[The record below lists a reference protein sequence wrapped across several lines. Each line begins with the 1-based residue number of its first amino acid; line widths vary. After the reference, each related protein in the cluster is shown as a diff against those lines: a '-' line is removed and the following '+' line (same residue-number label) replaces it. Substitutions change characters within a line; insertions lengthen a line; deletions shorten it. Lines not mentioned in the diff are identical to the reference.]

1 MSLIRVRDKDGNYID
16 IPALQGESAYDIA
29 VRNGY
34 TGTEQEW
41 LESMSFANSDV
52 LHKLGDSNG
61 SLTYDGKAVGG
72 RQTATVTLDIS
83 EATIDSPV
91 ASSTNIFLN
100 NTNKVP
106 ENAEIVSVELNNGTI
121 DVPDWIDLRD
131 MSALYPANPC
141 SLMYHKLQRNDTYG
155 SYFLISILFPVT
167 DKNGLIGAL
176 DSGGIPQIR
185 VTYYI

>member
-1 MSLIRVRDKDGNYID
+1 MSLIRVRDKSGNYID

-41 LESMSFANSDV
+41 LESMGFANYVV
-52 LHKLGDSNG
+52 LNKLGDSNG
-61 SLTYDGKAVGG
+61 NLTYDGKVVGG
-72 RQTATVTLDIS
+72 RQTATVTLDMG
-83 EATIDSPV
+83 EATIDSPIS
-91 ASSTNIFLN
+91 SSTIIFLS

-121 DVPDWIDLRD
+121 DVPDWIDLRA
-131 MSALYPANPC
+131 MSALYEANPY
-141 SLMYHKLQRNDTYG
+141 SLMYHKLQYNNTYG
-155 SYFLISILFPVT
+155 CYFLASILFPISN
-167 DKNGLIGAL
+167 KNGLIIAL
-176 DSGGIPQIR
+176 DSGAIPQIR

>member
-1 MSLIRVRDKDGNYID
+1 MALIRVRDKDGNYID

-29 VRNGY
+29 VRNGFV
-34 TGTEQEW
+34 GTEAEW
-41 LESMSFANSDV
+41 VESTTFPNAAT
-52 LHKLGDSNG
+52 LKKLGDSNG

-83 EATIDSPV
+83 EATLDSPT
-91 ASSTNIFLN
+91 ASSTSIFLS

-121 DVPDWIDLRD
+121 DVPDWIDLRA
-131 MSALYPANPC
+131 MSALYPANPY
-141 SLMYHKLQRNDTYG
+141 SLMSHKLQYNDTYG
-155 SYFLISILFPVT
+155 SYFLISILFPIT
-167 DKNGLIGAL
+167 DKNGLISAF